1 LADREPDPRP
11 ALYCGA
17 PRNGGSAYQ
26 PPTLAEQRLADM
38 KVALLG
44 LARDHTKK

>member
-1 LADREPDPRP
+1 VIH
-11 ALYCGA
+11 CGA
-17 PRNGGSAYQ
+17 PCNGGIAYR

-44 LARDHTKK
+44 LARDHNKKW